1 MSQSDTELPESVST
15 SSPPLS
21 IRQAVA
27 GDYQRIVDLDAET
40 SSVSKPDYWREIFA
54 LYVSGEDAQRYLLV
68 ADLAGKTVGFAL
80 GEVRAWEFGSPPAGW
95 IFAIGVDPESR
106 QIGIGTHL
114 FKAISKEIRA
124 SGVKVVRTMLARD
137 DNLNMSFFRS
147 HGMTGGSFIQL
158 EMPLDQN
165 GDETEAERAE
175 AT

>member
-1 MSQSDTELPESVST
+1 MDNDPDCKVHIARSEDMDAVSALDAKIT
-15 SSPPLS
+15 GVPKLAYWQ
-21 IRQAVA
+21 RMFKQYGTRTDRYFLVAEVDGKVA
-27 GDYQRIVDLDAET
+27 GFIIG
-40 SSVSKPDYWREIFA
+40 EI
-54 LYVSGEDAQRYLLV
+54 
-68 ADLAGKTVGFAL
+68 
-80 GEVRAWEFGSPPAGW
+80 RAWEFGSPPAGW

>member
-1 MSQSDTELPESVST
+1 MDAVSALDAKIT
-15 SSPPLS
+15 GVPKLAYWQ
-21 IRQAVA
+21 RMFKQYGTRTDRYFLVAEVDGKVA
-27 GDYQRIVDLDAET
+27 GFIIG
-40 SSVSKPDYWREIFA
+40 EI
-54 LYVSGEDAQRYLLV
+54 
-68 ADLAGKTVGFAL
+68 
-80 GEVRAWEFGSPPAGW
+80 RAWEFGSPPAGW

-106 QIGIGTHL
+106 QIRIGTHL

-147 HGMTGGSFIQL
+147 HGMTGGSFLQL

>member
-1 MSQSDTELPESVST
+1 MDAVS
-15 SSPPLS
+15 
-21 IRQAVA
+21 A
-27 GDYQRIVDLDAET
+27 LDAKIT
-40 SSVSKPDYWREIFA
+40 GVPKLAYWQKMFE
-54 LYVSGEDAQRYLLV
+54 RY
-68 ADLAGKTVGFAL
+68 
-80 GEVRAWEFGSPPAGW
+80 GS
-95 IFAIGVDPESR
+95 VDPQSR

-158 EMPLDQN
+158 EMPLDRN
-165 GDETEAERAE
+165 GAEREE

>member
-80 GEVRAWEFGSPPAGW
+80 GEVRAWEFGSPPCG
-95 IFAIGVDPESR
+95 
-106 QIGIGTHL
+106 
-114 FKAISKEIRA
+114 
-124 SGVKVVRTMLARD
+124 
-137 DNLNMSFFRS
+137 
-147 HGMTGGSFIQL
+147 
-158 EMPLDQN
+158 
-165 GDETEAERAE
+165 
-175 AT
+175 